1 MIARIHILLSIVF
14 ILFVNA
20 RLNICF
26 SQQEPMYT
34 QNNFDRLVFNP
45 AYAGSSGWI
54 VNSFKHRTQ
63 FTGVEGAP
71 QTQMFTIHAPWQI
84 KSMGFGGKIVNDKLG
99 ATSQLNVNVITSYHL
114 GIGDG
119 KLSVGLEL
127 GMFSQSID
135 FSQLHKVNPVDQAIP
150 TEKQSVAKPDGAFG
164 IQYQAVNRK
173 KKREYFIGFS
183 IQHLFGSDLN
193 FTGKE
198 RSMVGELSKHYFLS
212 GGYAFDYKNGISL
225 QPCFLLKKVAGA
237 PSQLDLYINTIYK
250 EKYTLGI
257 GYRTSDAM
265 TFVVKYHITDAIR
278 ISYSYD
284 MRISQ
289 IAKYSS
295 AAHEIML
302 RYGIKLL
309 PPQQIKEINP
319 RFYF

>member
-1 MIARIHILLSIVF
+1 MIIRKYTYLKLFIFAFICLLKHT
-14 ILFVNA
+14 
-20 RLNICF
+20 CW

-63 FTGVEGAP
+63 FTGIEGAP

-99 ATSQLNVNVITSYHL
+99 ATNQLNVNLISAYHL
-114 GIGDG
+114 GIGEG
-119 KLSVGLEL
+119 KLSVGLEF
-127 GMFSQSID
+127 GIFSQSID
-135 FSQLHKVNPVDQAIP
+135 FTQLHKVNPNDQAIP
-150 TEKQSVAKPDGAFG
+150 NEKQSVMKPDGAFG
-164 IQYQAVNRK
+164 IQYQSVNRK
-173 KKREYFIGFS
+173 KRREYFIGFS

-193 FTGKE
+193 FTGND
-198 RSMVGELSKHYFLS
+198 RPLVAELSRHYFLS
-212 GGYAFDYKNGISL
+212 GGYAFDYKSGLTL

-237 PSQLDLYINTIYK
+237 PSQIDLYVNAIYK
-250 EKYTLGI
+250 EKYTVGI

-265 TFVVKYHITDAIR
+265 TFVLKYHITDAIR
-278 ISYSYD
+278 VAYSYD
-284 MRISQ
+284 LRISP

-309 PPQQIKEINP
+309 PPQQIKEIDP